1 MVHAFK
7 LYTERDNTSH
17 VVEGTV
23 ALAQRTDVVAVHFQE
38 SPPHSAL
45 DWHDAPEQ
53 QYVITL
59 SGTLEF
65 RTRDGETFILRPGD
79 VLVATDDS
87 GSGHKW
93 RLIDDQPWRRC
104 YVVLE
109 PAAPDLF
116 VPKP

>member
-45 DWHDAPEQ
+45 D
-53 QYVITL
+53 
-59 SGTLEF
+59 
-65 RTRDGETFILRPGD
+65 
-79 VLVATDDS
+79 
-87 GSGHKW
+87 
-93 RLIDDQPWRRC
+93 
-104 YVVLE
+104 
-109 PAAPDLF
+109 
-116 VPKP
+116 

>member
-53 QYVITL
+53 NTSSRSQGLWNSRRAMARPSFCVRATCW
-59 SGTLEF
+59 
-65 RTRDGETFILRPGD
+65 LRPMTAG
-79 VLVATDDS
+79 AGTS
-87 GSGHKW
+87 GG
-93 RLIDDQPWRRC
+93 
-104 YVVLE
+104 
-109 PAAPDLF
+109 
-116 VPKP
+116 